1 MEVGPHPRSYGANKK
16 VNTVRGAPG
25 APRADAAPGADAHGA
40 LAAAS
45 GRAGNVHVVQ
55 GPHGRI
61 AFVSDIRGNVRL
73 LNQIA
78 AECKAKAIVHTGDF
92 GFFASDSLP
101 RLSDRVLR
109 HVVQYSPLLTPK
121 LRSLLLDTQGGDALR
136 QGVVANGEAVLS
148 EFPKLL
154 THALTLQVPVFTVW
168 GACEDVQV
176 LERLRSG
183 EYRVPNLH
191 VLDETTTHALD
202 IGGLRLRL
210 LGLGGAVVLHKL
222 FDHGAATT
230 TMGGAQGATW
240 VTMLQLGALVESAQQ
255 AYDPSEVRVL
265 VTHGAPGREGLLAQL
280 AHAVRADYVV
290 SGALHLREVS
300 AYNEFGVHAS
310 LDAFREKLLA
320 ARTQFQEVWDAVKA
334 QVELAVDPSQR
345 PLLDHALHV
354 ALHVPQP
361 FVAGGREESAWKNLW
376 FFNLPDAPLAT
387 LVFDVHQA
395 RIATET
401 RAQGMSFASR
411 LAKPAAAAPPTHVA
425 LPRADGSGAP
435 AAPSA
440 QQDATLFLGHMGDA
454 FPLTEAD
461 VRAYFGEHAEHVT
474 HVHFFPA
481 ERSGRRD
488 KDEGRLRTFVH
499 VVFATPA
506 AAQAALACRGRTI
519 KNTHVVPTLEPLGRK
534 AAPERKERKERG
546 ERAERAPKPPA
557 NAEEGAS
564 SPRPRSS
571 HTRGGRGGRSSAA
584 RKEAK
589 KAKAEAQPPAAE
601 APHDTRAATNGA
613 DTKAGDA

>member
-25 APRADAAPGADAHGA
+25 APRADAAPGADAQGA
-40 LAAAS
+40 PAAAA

-154 THALTLQVPVFTVW
+154 THALTLQVPVFTVY

-202 IGGLRLRL
+202 VGGLRLRL

-222 FDHGAATT
+222 FDHGTATT

-240 VTMLQLGALVESAQQ
+240 VTMLQLGALVESAQH

-320 ARTQFQEVWDAVKA
+320 ARTQFHEVWDAVKA
-334 QVELAVDPSQR
+334 QVELAIDPSQR
-345 PLLDHALHV
+345 TLLDHALHV

-411 LAKPAAAAPPTHVA
+411 LAKPAPAAPTHVA

-519 KNTHVVPTLEPLGRK
+519 KNTTWCRRSSRSGARRRRS
-534 AAPERKERKERG
+534 ARSARSAPSVR
-546 ERAERAPKPPA
+546 PSPA
-557 NAEEGAS
+557 R
-564 SPRPRSS
+564 RPRRVPR
-571 HTRGGRGGRSSAA
+571 HPARAARTRAAGRGGRSSAA

-589 KAKAEAQPPAAE
+589 KAKAEAQSPAAE
-601 APHDTRAATNGA
+601 APHDTRPATNGA